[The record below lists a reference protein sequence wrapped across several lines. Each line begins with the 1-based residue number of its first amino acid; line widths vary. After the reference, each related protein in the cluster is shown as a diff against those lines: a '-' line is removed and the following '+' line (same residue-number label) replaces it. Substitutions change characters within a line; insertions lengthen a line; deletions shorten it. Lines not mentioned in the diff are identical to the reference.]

1 MTYDSRQQETI
12 DAAKEAKA
20 ELKKERIFVA
30 INIAKKALDVDKIT
44 QAQYEEIVKRI
55 IKNER

>member
-1 MTYDSRQQETI
+1 MDPRQQEII

-20 ELKKERIFVA
+20 ELKKERIFTA
-30 INIAKKALDVDKIT
+30 INTAKKALDVDKIT